1 MHADYDPASSIH
13 RLMIFHSH
21 FMKTHSPN
29 LSRRSMLAAGST
41 LAATSILSACG
52 GDDISSRPVNDAEL
66 QAQIVARLNAQLG
79 DPATVDA
86 MLPALLDVGFTW
98 SLPTIPAGQIGAIV
112 AYSFG
117 NRPNAA
123 SGNTSST
130 GGNQAA
136 LPDPGPVNEA
146 LADAVHRIYALKPV
160 KVYAQWEIARFLVS
174 KYGMGADVL
183 TSIEPVIASDGTIVY
198 LSTAGVAAAAV
209 SRAGG
214 AAAMG
219 NVAVVGHRDH
229 AKRCIQTS
237 QQAGMKAYAA
247 ADVPLPVA
255 YDPQSGQPWT
265 RNRSL
270 YLVHDMLSQMA
281 TRSIVATA
289 QAFPKG

>member
-1 MHADYDPASSIH
+1 MSQHTPASS
-13 RLMIFHSH
+13 
-21 FMKTHSPN
+21 
-29 LSRRSMLAAGST
+29 RRTFLCTASAA
-41 LAATSILSACG
+41 AASLLGACG
-52 GDDISSRPVNDAEL
+52 GDGVTSAPIGDAAL
-66 QAQIVARLNAQLG
+66 AAQISAKLNAQLG
-79 DPATVDA
+79 DAATVDA
-86 MLPALLDVGFTW
+86 IVPAMTDVGFTW
-98 SLPTIPAGQIGAIV
+98 ALPTVPAAQIGAIV

-130 GGNQAA
+130 GGNQSA

-146 LADAVHRIYALKPV
+146 LADAVFRIRQLKPV

-174 KYGMGADVL
+174 KYGLGADVL
-183 TSIEPVIASDGTIVY
+183 SSIEPVTASDGSIVY
-198 LSTAGVAAAAV
+198 LSTAGVAAVAV

-219 NVAVVGHRDH
+219 AVAVVGHRDH

-237 QQAGMKAYAA
+237 RQAGMQAA
-247 ADVPLPVA
+247 AVAEVPLPTT

-270 YLVHDMLSQMA
+270 YLVHDMYAQMLTRAMTA
-281 TRSIVATA
+281 TM